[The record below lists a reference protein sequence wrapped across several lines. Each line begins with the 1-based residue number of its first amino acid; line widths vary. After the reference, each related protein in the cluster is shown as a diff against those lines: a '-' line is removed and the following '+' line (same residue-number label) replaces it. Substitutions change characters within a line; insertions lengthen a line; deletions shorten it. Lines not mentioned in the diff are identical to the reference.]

1 MTTTTTTTTTTTKP
15 TTLKAVQQILN
26 SQGAN
31 DPILPQY
38 FPSNVNRLPVGSDT
52 SMYNGNAY
60 YWPSG
65 YNRLYG
71 TQNVPQTYGRFQP
84 GVQYPYDP
92 RFYNSYD
99 SNGRLIGTNNGY
111 INPVQDY
118 YGKSAPGSKTHA
130 SSSQADLGTGIP
142 KGSKPYSGERYF
154 NRKVAPVPQGR
165 DGAPVLS
172 KHVASDQDHILKS
185 TSKPTTVQSTLQ
197 SVSTKGSSN
206 KWKSQNQLTDWNQ
219 PDQTGWKSS
228 SIKNS
233 KNHFLND
240 IPSWKSDDKTQ
251 DLAPDSQNEWEK
263 TPNSAH
269 NKMDQTNNKLE
280 PNESEQQTSSD
291 SMSSSHSEQNSQPE
305 TENQVVPLP
314 HHDAAPQR
322 TWKQH
327 TESNMGNPNL
337 GSETNMQKNEE
348 DAGKGRINEE
358 ARVQGNSDSAESQR
372 RKSTINQDGGQ
383 SGKLNEEQG
392 WTEST
397 NRGDGQTG
405 TNHKKQNGLESRI
418 QSQGKSRG
426 RSKGRI
432 SGAYHRKQGIK
443 DHNQM
448 EDNSGN
454 LHKQKQKAVQQNT
467 DYDNYLNKNP
477 LSGQRKTSGHRKP
490 LHRYDGSRYPF
501 YDSPYSYWNYDYY
514 NYDDNPSKKYPSP
527 INQGDTGTQCCLA
540 VVRSL

>member
-1 MTTTTTTTTTTTKP
+1 MTTTTTTTTTTAKP
-15 TTLKAVQQILN
+15 TTLKAVQQIL
-26 SQGAN
+26 SRQGAN
-31 DPILPQY
+31 DQILPQY

-65 YNRLYG
+65 YNPSYG
-71 TQNVPQTYGRFQP
+71 TQNAPQNYGRFQP
-84 GVQYPYDP
+84 GGVQYPYDP

-118 YGKSAPGSKTHA
+118 YGKSATGSKSHA
-130 SSSQADLGTGIP
+130 PSSQADLGTGNP

-172 KHVASDQDHILKS
+172 KQVASGHDHKLKS
-185 TSKPTTVQSTLQ
+185 TSMPTTVYSTLQ

-206 KWKSQNQLTDWNQ
+206 KWKSQNQQTDWNQ

-233 KNHFLND
+233 KNHFRND
-240 IPSWKSDDKTQ
+240 VPSWKSDDKTQ
-251 DLAPDSQNEWEK
+251 DLSPDSQNEWEK
-263 TPNSAH
+263 TPNSARD
-269 NKMDQTNNKLE
+269 KMDQTNNKLE
-280 PNESEQQTSSD
+280 PNKSEQQTSSD
-291 SMSSSHSEQNSQPE
+291 SMSSPHSDKNLQPE
-305 TENQVVPLP
+305 TGNQEVPVP
-314 HHDAAPQR
+314 HRDAAPER

-327 TESNMGNPNL
+327 AESNMGNPNL
-337 GSETNMQKNEE
+337 GSETNMQKNAE
-348 DAGKGRINEE
+348 DTGKSRINEDS
-358 ARVQGNSDSAESQR
+358 RVQGNTDSAESQG

-383 SGKLNEEQG
+383 SGKLNELQG

-397 NRGDGQTG
+397 NRGNGQTG
-405 TNHKKQNGLESRI
+405 TNHKQQNSMASGI
-418 QSQGKSRG
+418 QSQGRSRG

-443 DHNQM
+443 DRNQM
-448 EDNSGN
+448 ADNSGK
-454 LHKQKQKAVQQNT
+454 LHKQKQKEVQQNR
-467 DYDNYLNKNP
+467 DYDSYLNKNP
-477 LSGQRKTSGHRKP
+477 LSGQRKTSGHRRP

-514 NYDDNPSKKYPSP
+514 NYDDPSKKYPSP
-527 INQGDTGTQCCLA
+527 VNQEDTGTQCCLA
-540 VVRSL
+540 VVRLL